1 MKAAVFKEPKKPL
14 SIEEVP
20 TPKPGY
26 GEVLIRVKAVGVC
39 HSDLHI
45 VDGEIPVP
53 KMPLIPGHEIAGVIE
68 EVGEGVKDLK
78 PGDRVALSWLWWTC
92 GKCKYCLTFRE
103 NLCPNQI
110 NTGYSIDGG
119 YAEFVKA
126 PATHVLKIP
135 DAVPDPE
142 ATSCTD
148 AVATPLRALTYASR
162 VLPGDL
168 VAVFGIGG
176 LGLNAVQVAKA
187 LGARVVAVDL
197 LERKLELARKF
208 GADYTLNPSKD
219 DPVKYIND
227 LGGADVA
234 VTPVTSIKAMRQ
246 AYEAVKPGG
255 TLVLIGLPQGELPIP
270 VIDCILK
277 GKAIVGNIGFT
288 RYEII
293 RSFELVAMGKV
304 KPLVKTFKFEEVNEV
319 MVKLRKGE
327 IEGRAVL
334 IFE

>member
-1 MKAAVFKEPKKPL
+1 MKAAVLHEPKKPL
-14 SIEEVP
+14 SIEDVP

-26 GEVLIRVKAVGVC
+26 GEVLIKVKAVGVC

-53 KMPLIPGHEIAGVIE
+53 KLPLILGHEIAGVIE

-78 PGDRVALSWLWWTC
+78 PGEKAALSWLWWTC
-92 GKCKYCLTFRE
+92 GKCEYCLTFRE

-110 NTGYSIDGG
+110 NTGYSTNGG

-126 PATHVLKIP
+126 PASHVLKIP
-135 DAVPDPE
+135 DGVGFPE

-148 AVATPLRALTYASR
+148 AVATPYRALTYASR
-162 VLPGDL
+162 VKPGDL

-176 LGLNAVQVAKA
+176 LGLNAVQIAKA
-187 LGARVVAVDL
+187 FGTKVVAVDL
-197 LERKLELARKF
+197 LDEKLELARKF
-208 GADYTLNPSKD
+208 GADYTVNPTKE
-219 DPVKYIND
+219 DPVKYIED

-234 VTPVTSIKAMRQ
+234 LTPVTSLKAMRQ

-255 TLVLIGLPQGELPIP
+255 TLVLIGLPTGELALP
-270 VIDCILK
+270 VIDWILK
-277 GKAIVGNIGFT
+277 GKIVVGNIGFT

-293 RSFELVAMGKV
+293 QSFKLVAEGKV
-304 KPLVKTFKFEEVNEV
+304 KPLANTFKFEEVNDV
-319 MVKLRKGE
+319 LDKLRKGE
-327 IEGRAVL
+327 IKGRAVL
-334 IFE
+334 VFD